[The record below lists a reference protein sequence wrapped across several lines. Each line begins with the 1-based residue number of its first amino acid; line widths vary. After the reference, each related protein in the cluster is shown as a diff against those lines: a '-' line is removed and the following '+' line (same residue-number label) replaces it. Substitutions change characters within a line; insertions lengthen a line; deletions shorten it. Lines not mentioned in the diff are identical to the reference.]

1 MTKVAVVILN
11 WNGKHFLEQFLDKL
25 IDSCPTE
32 WSEVIIADNDSTDDS
47 MSFLAQNYPNIRT
60 IQFDKNHGFTGG
72 YNKALQQIEAEY
84 YVLLNSDV
92 ETTENWLHSLVDFM
106 DTHPNYAA
114 VQPKIKSF
122 AQKDYFEYAGA
133 AGGFIDQFGYPF
145 CRGRILDTVEKDTG
159 QYDDICDIFWA
170 TGACLFIRSK
180 DWHEMRGLDDHFF
193 AHMEEIDLCWRLQN
207 QGRKIAYIPQSTVYH
222 VGGGTL
228 PNDSPFKLFLNHRN
242 NLYLLHKNLPLKNY
256 LKIMFFRKIL
266 DGVSALLYITQGKFY
281 GISTVLKAH
290 FEFYKTKNKLKRTKD
305 IQIFPETV
313 LKKLI
318 IWEYFVKK
326 NKTFDKLD
334 FGSSKTHK
342 TTE

>member
-1 MTKVAVVILN
+1 MTKVAIVILN
-11 WNGKHFLEQFLDKL
+11 WNGKHFLEQFLGKL
-25 IDSCPTE
+25 IDSCPTA
-32 WSEVIIADNDSTDDS
+32 WSEVVIADNDSTDDS
-47 MSFLAQNYPNIRT
+47 MSFLAQNYPHIRT
-60 IQFDKNHGFTGG
+60 IQFDKNYGFTGG
-72 YNKALQQIEAEY
+72 YNKALQQIEADY

-92 ETTENWLHSLVDFM
+92 ETTENWLQPLVEFM
-106 DTHPNYAA
+106 DTHPEYAA

-159 QYDDICDIFWA
+159 QYNDICDIFWA

-180 DWHEMRGLDDHFF
+180 DWHEMSGLDDNFF

-207 QGRKIAYIPQSTVYH
+207 KGRKIAYIPQSTVYH

-242 NLYLLHKNLPLKNY
+242 NLFLLHKNLPLKSY
-256 LKIMFFRKIL
+256 FKIMFFRKIL

-290 FEFYKTKNKLKRTKD
+290 FEFYRTKKKLKRERN
-305 IQIFPETV
+305 IEAFPETV

-326 NKTFDKLD
+326 NKTFDNLD
-334 FGSSKTHK
+334 FVSSKFRKKH
-342 TTE
+342 